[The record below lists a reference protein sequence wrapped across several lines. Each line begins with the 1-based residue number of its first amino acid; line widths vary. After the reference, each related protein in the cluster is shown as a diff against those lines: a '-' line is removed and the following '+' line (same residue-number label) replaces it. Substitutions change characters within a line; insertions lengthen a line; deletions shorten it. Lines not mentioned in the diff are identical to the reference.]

1 MTRFVDVAL
10 RWSDM
15 DAYGH
20 VNNVQFLRLHED
32 ARVAAFAEWFGQD
45 RTMLETGVLVA
56 RHEIEYLAPLTF
68 RHAPVRIS
76 LWPTAISGASFELGY
91 EVRDPEGVG
100 DRLYARA
107 ETSLVAYDFATAS
120 PRRLT
125 ESERARLRELAG
137 EPVAFRWRRR

>member
-1 MTRFVDVAL
+1 MSLCRKFFRDRRGSAL
-10 RWSDM
+10 GTLPDPC
-15 DAYGH
+15 GEFLH
-20 VNNVQFLRLHED
+20 V
-32 ARVAAFAEWFGQD
+32 
-45 RTMLETGVLVA
+45 
-56 RHEIEYLAPLTF
+56 IEYLAPLTF